1 MSKADHCFS
10 LIFFKVKIF
19 NFYMINIVTLPAFR
33 YVRIM
38 KQKLIFIT
46 SFTIAVCLNVTG
58 YTQECIKVTWKQLAD
73 VTFYE
78 KYNEEYDINILY
90 PKFGNSVQKLD
101 GQLIE
106 IEGYAIPIEEL
117 GYQDIL
123 VLSALPYSMC
133 FFCGM
138 AGPESVMDIKPKKKM
153 KKIKLDS
160 KLKFRGKLKLN
171 ETDLSQ
177 LNYVLL
183 DAELVK

>member
-1 MSKADHCFS
+1 
-10 LIFFKVKIF
+10 
-19 NFYMINIVTLPAFR
+19 MIDIVTLPDLRF
-33 YVRIM
+33 VRFM
-38 KQKLIFIT
+38 KQKLIFII
-46 SFTIAVCLNVTG
+46 FLMIFVCLNVTG
-58 YTQECIKVTWKQLAD
+58 YTQEYIKVTWKQLAD

-90 PKFGNSVQKLD
+90 PKFGNSVKKLD

-106 IEGYAIPIEEL
+106 VEGYAIPIEEL
-117 GYQDIL
+117 GNQDIL

-138 AGPESVMDIKPKKKM
+138 AGPESVMDIKPKKKL
-153 KKIKLDS
+153 KKIILDS

-177 LNYVLL
+177 LNYILL

>member
-1 MSKADHCFS
+1 MIQRQIS
-10 LIFFKVKIF
+10 LLIILVCISLS
-19 NFYMINIVTLPAFR
+19 NTAF
-33 YVRIM
+33 
-38 KQKLIFIT
+38 
-46 SFTIAVCLNVTG
+46 A
-58 YTQECIKVTWKQLAD
+58 QEYKKVTWKQLAD
-73 VTFYE
+73 VSFYE
-78 KYNEEYDINILY
+78 KYHEEYDINILY
-90 PKFGNSVQKLD
+90 PKFGKSVRELE

-138 AGPESVMDIKPKKKM
+138 AGPESVMDIKPKKKI
-153 KKIKLDS
+153 KKPKLDS

>member
-1 MSKADHCFS
+1 MTD
-10 LIFFKVKIF
+10 
-19 NFYMINIVTLPAFR
+19 IVTLQELRYFR
-33 YVRIM
+33 SM
-38 KQKLIFIT
+38 KQKVIFSIFIT
-46 SFTIAVCLNVTG
+46 IFVSLNVIG
-58 YTQECIKVTWKQLAD
+58 YTQEYIKVTWKQLAD

-90 PKFGNSVQKLD
+90 PKFGSSVQKLD

-106 IEGYAIPIEEL
+106 VEGYAIPIEEL
-117 GYQDIL
+117 GNQDIL

-153 KKIKLDS
+153 KNIKLDS
-160 KLKFRGKLKLN
+160 KLKFRGRLKLN